1 MDLDKSLPFIERLSK
16 EQTKELITSL
26 RQEAKASYPKI
37 DHFYF
42 LISHLEE
49 VSAVEKE
56 QARLRSLLWVFVLAL
71 ILFSGF
77 LGFLLLRQRNAIR
90 DINRLTE

>member
-26 RQEAKASYPKI
+26 RQEVKASYPKI

-90 DINRLTE
+90 DINQLTE